1 MEHAMTIIV
10 SIGQRKQD
18 QIKLTIND
26 ITDAVEIYNTARAAL
41 DGSNRLAAQ
50 VVEMV
55 DRGEFEIDA

>member
-1 MEHAMTIIV
+1 MTI
-10 SIGQRKQD
+10 K
-18 QIKLTIND
+18 IKLGNRQHDTVTLSISN

>member
-1 MEHAMTIIV
+1 MTI
-10 SIGQRKQD
+10 K
-18 QIKLTIND
+18 IKLGNRQNDTVTLSITD
-26 ITDAVEIYNTARAAL
+26 ITDAVEIYNTARAEL

>member
-1 MEHAMTIIV
+1 MTI
-10 SIGQRKQD
+10 K
-18 QIKLTIND
+18 IKLGNRQHDTVTLSITN

>member
-1 MEHAMTIIV
+1 MKIIV
-10 SIGQRKQD
+10 SIGDRKQD
-18 QIKLTIND
+18 KIRLTIND

>member
-1 MEHAMTIIV
+1 MTI
-10 SIGQRKQD
+10 K
-18 QIKLTIND
+18 IKLGNRQNDTVILSITD

>member
-1 MEHAMTIIV
+1 MTI
-10 SIGQRKQD
+10 K
-18 QIKLTIND
+18 IKLGNRQND
-26 ITDAVEIYNTARAAL
+26 KIVLSITDISDAVEIYNTARAAL

>member
-1 MEHAMTIIV
+1 MTI
-10 SIGQRKQD
+10 K
-18 QIKLTIND
+18 IKLGNRQNDKIVLSITD

>member
-1 MEHAMTIIV
+1 MTI
-10 SIGQRKQD
+10 K
-18 QIKLTIND
+18 IKLGNRQHDTVTLSITN

-55 DRGEFEIDA
+55 DRGEFEIAA